1 MNSPAINIPGYTYG
15 TAEVAPSP
23 STLADLERLKVS
35 TGFTKED
42 EHFLRMAGDVLQAQV
57 ETIVNHWRA
66 NIIAGIPHL
75 ARHSRNLDG
84 TPAPDYLARSNQRF
98 QQWIRD
104 TCLRPYDQDWL
115 NYQHEI
121 ALRHTRLKKNQTDG
135 VSSTPYVPYGDIIA
149 FVAVLN
155 GSMRTYL
162 AAHDHDAADVSRM
175 HNAWCKSIHIQMALW
190 AGSYMGTEAAGKES

>member
-1 MNSPAINIPGYTYG
+1 MNSSAIDIPGYTYG
-15 TAEVAPSP
+15 TPEVALSP
-23 STLADLERLKVS
+23 ATLADLERLKVS

-42 EHFLRMAGDVLQAQV
+42 EYYLHMAGVVLDAQV

-75 ARHSRNLDG
+75 AKHSRNLDG

-121 ALRHTRLKKNQTDG
+121 ALRHTSLKKNQTDG
-135 VSSTPYVPYGDIIA
+135 VTSTPYVPYGDIIA

-155 GSMRTYL
+155 ETMHSYL
-162 AAHDHDAADVSRM
+162 AANGHDAAAVSGM
-175 HNAWCKSIHIQMALW
+175 HKAWCKSMHIQIALW
-190 AGSYMGTEAAGKES
+190 AGAYMDTEAAGKES